1 MPIMSLIKAFPIQCF
16 KLHGMK
22 NLFVLFILLMQL
34 SVQGQAS
41 NHSKALEAAVLQFN
55 QTSKS
60 PAYQDLYLQFE
71 QLYAVNKTNWLIP
84 YYAGM
89 TKSIMCL
96 LKMGD
101 RDALANDAL
110 LWVARAKS
118 IAQNDE
124 IYCAES
130 LAYTAKMSVNPA
142 LRWFSY
148 EGKIKN
154 ALRMAKKLNPN
165 NPRAYILEANIQLKL
180 PFIFG
185 GGCKSTKPLIQ
196 KAELGLNAQ
205 TKTNSVEPSWG
216 IQSLVQLKKACPY

>member
-1 MPIMSLIKAFPIQCF
+1 
-16 KLHGMK
+16 MK
-22 NLFVLFILLMQL
+22 NLVVLFVLLLQL
-34 SVQGQAS
+34 SLQAQSS
-41 NHSKALEAAVLQFN
+41 NQNKVLESAVMQFN
-55 QTSKS
+55 QANNPNSYK
-60 PAYQDLYLQFE
+60 QLYLQFE
-71 QLYAVNKTNWLIP
+71 QLYSVDKTNWLIP

-110 LWVARAKS
+110 LWMARAKS
-118 IAQNDE
+118 IEVNDE

-142 LRWFSY
+142 LRWFTY

-154 ALRMAKKLNPN
+154 TLSLAKKLNPS
-165 NPRAYILEANIQLKL
+165 NPRAYILEANIQQKL

-185 GGCKSTKPLIQ
+185 GGCKSAKPLIQ
-196 KAELGLNAQ
+196 KAEMFFSTQ
-205 TKTNSVEPSWG
+205 TKANSIEPTWG
-216 IQSLVQLKKACPY
+216 IQSLVKLKKACPF

>member
-1 MPIMSLIKAFPIQCF
+1 
-16 KLHGMK
+16 MK
-22 NLFVLFILLMQL
+22 NLVVLFVLLLQL
-34 SVQGQAS
+34 PLQAQLP
-41 NHSKALEAAVLQFN
+41 NQTKVLESAVMQFN
-55 QTSKS
+55 QANNPNSYK
-60 PAYQDLYLQFE
+60 QLYLQFE
-71 QLYAVNKTNWLIP
+71 QLYNVDKTNWLIP

-110 LWVARAKS
+110 LWVARAKA
-118 IAQNDE
+118 IEVNDE

-142 LRWFSY
+142 LRWFTY

-154 ALRMAKKLNPN
+154 TLSLAKKLNPS
-165 NPRAYILEANIQLKL
+165 NPRAYILEANIQQKL

-185 GGCKSTKPLIQ
+185 GGCKSAKPLIQ
-196 KAELGLNAQ
+196 KAELFISNQNRA
-205 TKTNSVEPSWG
+205 NSIEPSWG
-216 IQSLVQLKKACPY
+216 IQSLIKLKKACPF

>member
-1 MPIMSLIKAFPIQCF
+1 
-16 KLHGMK
+16 MK
-22 NLFVLFILLMQL
+22 NLLVLFVLLLQL
-34 SVQGQAS
+34 PLQAQS
-41 NHSKALEAAVLQFN
+41 PNQTKVLESAVMQFN
-55 QTSKS
+55 QANNPNSYK
-60 PAYQDLYLQFE
+60 QLYLQFE
-71 QLYAVNKTNWLIP
+71 QLYSVDKTNWLIP

-110 LWVARAKS
+110 LWVARAKA
-118 IAQNDE
+118 IEVNDE

-142 LRWFSY
+142 LRWFTY

-154 ALRMAKKLNPN
+154 TLSLAKKLNPS
-165 NPRAYILEANIQLKL
+165 NPRAYVLEANIQQKL

-185 GGCKSTKPLIQ
+185 GGCKSAKPLIQ
-196 KAELGLNAQ
+196 KAELFISNQNRA
-205 TKTNSVEPSWG
+205 NSIEPSWG
-216 IQSLVQLKKACPY
+216 IQSLVKLKKACPF

>member
-1 MPIMSLIKAFPIQCF
+1 
-16 KLHGMK
+16 MK
-22 NLFVLFILLMQL
+22 NLVVLFVLLLQL
-34 SVQGQAS
+34 PLQAQS
-41 NHSKALEAAVLQFN
+41 PNQAKVLESAVMQFN
-55 QTSKS
+55 QANNPSSYK
-60 PAYQDLYLQFE
+60 QLYLQFE
-71 QLYAVNKTNWLIP
+71 QLYSVDKTNWLIP

-110 LWVARAKS
+110 LWVARAKA
-118 IAQNDE
+118 IEVNDE

-142 LRWFSY
+142 LRWFTY

-154 ALRMAKKLNPN
+154 TLSLAKKLNPS
-165 NPRAYILEANIQLKL
+165 NPRAYVLEANIQQKL

-185 GGCKSTKPLIQ
+185 GGCKSAKPLIQ
-196 KAELGLNAQ
+196 KAELFIINQNRA
-205 TKTNSVEPSWG
+205 NSIEPSWG
-216 IQSLVQLKKACPY
+216 IQSLVKLKKACPF

>member
-1 MPIMSLIKAFPIQCF
+1 
-16 KLHGMK
+16 MK
-22 NLFVLFILLMQL
+22 NLVVLFVLLLQL
-34 SVQGQAS
+34 PLQAQS
-41 NHSKALEAAVLQFN
+41 PNQAKVLESAVMQFN
-55 QTSKS
+55 QANNPNSYK
-60 PAYQDLYLQFE
+60 QLYLQFE
-71 QLYAVNKTNWLIP
+71 QLYSVDKTNWLIP

-110 LWVARAKS
+110 LWVARAKA
-118 IAQNDE
+118 IEVNDE

-142 LRWFSY
+142 LRWFTY

-154 ALRMAKKLNPN
+154 TLSLAKKLNPS
-165 NPRAYILEANIQLKL
+165 NPRAYILEANIQQKL

-185 GGCKSTKPLIQ
+185 GGCKSAKPFIQ
-196 KAELGLNAQ
+196 KAELFISNQ
-205 TKTNSVEPSWG
+205 NKVNSIEPSWG
-216 IQSLVQLKKACPY
+216 IQSLVKLKKACPF

>member
-1 MPIMSLIKAFPIQCF
+1 
-16 KLHGMK
+16 MK
-22 NLFVLFILLMQL
+22 NLVVLFVLLLQL
-34 SVQGQAS
+34 PLQAQS
-41 NHSKALEAAVLQFN
+41 PNQAKVLESAVMQFN
-55 QTSKS
+55 QANNPNSYK
-60 PAYQDLYLQFE
+60 QLYLQFE
-71 QLYAVNKTNWLIP
+71 QLYSVDKTNWLIP

-110 LWVARAKS
+110 LWVARAKA
-118 IAQNDE
+118 IEVNDE

-142 LRWFSY
+142 LRWFTY

-154 ALRMAKKLNPN
+154 TLSLAKKLNPS
-165 NPRAYILEANIQLKL
+165 NPRAYILEANIQQKL

-185 GGCKSTKPLIQ
+185 GGCKSAKPLIQ
-196 KAELGLNAQ
+196 KAELFISNQNKA
-205 TKTNSVEPSWG
+205 NSIEPSWG
-216 IQSLVQLKKACPY
+216 IQSLVKLKKACPF

>member
-1 MPIMSLIKAFPIQCF
+1 
-16 KLHGMK
+16 MK
-22 NLFVLFILLMQL
+22 NLVVLFVLLLQL
-34 SVQGQAS
+34 PLQAQS
-41 NHSKALEAAVLQFN
+41 PNQTKVLESAVMQFN
-55 QTSKS
+55 QANNPNSYK
-60 PAYQDLYLQFE
+60 QLYLQFE
-71 QLYAVNKTNWLIP
+71 QLYSVDKTNWLIP

-110 LWVARAKS
+110 LWVARAKA
-118 IAQNDE
+118 IEVNDE

-142 LRWFSY
+142 LRWFTY

-154 ALRMAKKLNPN
+154 TLSLAKKLNPS
-165 NPRAYILEANIQLKL
+165 NPRAYVLEANIQQKL

-185 GGCKSTKPLIQ
+185 GGCKSAKPLIQ
-196 KAELGLNAQ
+196 KAELFISNQNRA
-205 TKTNSVEPSWG
+205 NSIEPSWG
-216 IQSLVQLKKACPY
+216 IQSLVKLKKACPF

>member
-1 MPIMSLIKAFPIQCF
+1 
-16 KLHGMK
+16 MK
-22 NLFVLFILLMQL
+22 NLVVLFVLLLQL
-34 SVQGQAS
+34 SLQAQSS
-41 NHSKALEAAVLQFN
+41 NQNKVLESAVMQFN
-55 QTSKS
+55 QANNPNSYK
-60 PAYQDLYLQFE
+60 QLFLQFE
-71 QLYAVNKTNWLIP
+71 QLYSVDKTNWLIP

-110 LWVARAKS
+110 LWVARAKA
-118 IAQNDE
+118 IEVNDE

-142 LRWFSY
+142 LRWFTY

-154 ALRMAKKLNPN
+154 TLSLAKKLNPS
-165 NPRAYILEANIQLKL
+165 NPRAYILEANIQQKL

-185 GGCKSTKPLIQ
+185 GGCKSAKPLIQ
-196 KAELGLNAQ
+196 KAELFISNQNRA
-205 TKTNSVEPSWG
+205 NSIEPSWG
-216 IQSLVQLKKACPY
+216 IQSLVKLKKACPF

>member
-1 MPIMSLIKAFPIQCF
+1 MPLQAQSPNQIK
-16 KLHGMK
+16 
-22 NLFVLFILLMQL
+22 VLE
-34 SVQGQAS
+34 S
-41 NHSKALEAAVLQFN
+41 AVMQFN
-55 QTSKS
+55 QTNNPSS
-60 PAYQDLYLQFE
+60 YTQLYLQFE
-71 QLYAVNKTNWLIP
+71 QLYSVDKTNWLIP

-110 LWVARAKS
+110 IWLARAKS
-118 IAQNDE
+118 IVVNDE

-142 LRWFSY
+142 LRWFTY

-154 ALRMAKKLNPN
+154 SLSLAKKLNPN
-165 NPRAYILEANIQLKL
+165 NPRAYILEANIQQKL

-185 GGCKSTKPLIQ
+185 GGCKSAKPLIQ
-196 KAELGLNAQ
+196 KAELFFSNQNKA
-205 TKTNSVEPSWG
+205 NSIEPSWG
-216 IQSLVQLKKACPY
+216 IQSLVKLKKACPL

>member
-1 MPIMSLIKAFPIQCF
+1 
-16 KLHGMK
+16 MK
-22 NLFVLFILLMQL
+22 NLLVLFVLLLQL
-34 SVQGQAS
+34 PLQAQS
-41 NHSKALEAAVLQFN
+41 PNQSKVLESAVMQFN
-55 QTSKS
+55 QANNPNSYK
-60 PAYQDLYLQFE
+60 QLYLQFE
-71 QLYAVNKTNWLIP
+71 QLYSVDKTNWLIP

-110 LWVARAKS
+110 LWVARAKA
-118 IAQNDE
+118 IEVNDE

-142 LRWFSY
+142 LRWFTY

-154 ALRMAKKLNPN
+154 TLSLAKKLNPS
-165 NPRAYILEANIQLKL
+165 NPRAYVLEANIQQKL

-185 GGCKSTKPLIQ
+185 GGCKSAKPLIQ
-196 KAELGLNAQ
+196 KAELFISNQNRA
-205 TKTNSVEPSWG
+205 NSIEPSWG
-216 IQSLVQLKKACPY
+216 IQSLVKLKKACPF

>member
-1 MPIMSLIKAFPIQCF
+1 
-16 KLHGMK
+16 MK
-22 NLFVLFILLMQL
+22 NLLVLFVLLLQL
-34 SVQGQAS
+34 PLQAQS
-41 NHSKALEAAVLQFN
+41 PNQSKVLESAVMQFN
-55 QTSKS
+55 QANNPNSYK
-60 PAYQDLYLQFE
+60 QLYLQFE
-71 QLYAVNKTNWLIP
+71 QLYSVDKTNWLIP

-110 LWVARAKS
+110 LWVARAKA
-118 IAQNDE
+118 IEVNDE

-142 LRWFSY
+142 LRWFTY

-154 ALRMAKKLNPN
+154 TLSLAKKLNPS
-165 NPRAYILEANIQLKL
+165 NPRAYILEANIQQKL

-185 GGCKSTKPLIQ
+185 GGFKSAKPLIQ
-196 KAELGLNAQ
+196 KAELFISNQNRA
-205 TKTNSVEPSWG
+205 NSIEPSWG
-216 IQSLVQLKKACPY
+216 IQSLVKLKKACPF